1 MAVRAERITRD
12 RKGGPLPPTPVEF
25 KGKAY
30 TTAYEDDLELAVLRY
45 ASEWRSDWHLGSR
58 RPNEIEVFLRMADDQ
73 LVTLVVRGEKT
84 IDSVLDGDA
93 GPLRD
98 QLIRLGLPAGALI
111 PLADGGPLDSV
122 ALSTSR
128 FFPLKVVE
136 YEERRRLLDQG
147 VAFRDLPPSL
157 RRRAKRVNFEYYVGE
172 ERFLSK
178 AQAKAAAKRT
188 GLEVEVTDYRNR
200 PAMAAFLATD
210 LGKELQ
216 PIPVSRVAPGRPV
229 RQQADAAVAEARRR
243 KRPVRLQVE
252 VEGVPIQ
259 ISPAEG
265 KVGKVRRPS
274 GALVQVVR
282 GAGGRFAP
290 AFDAATRAAIYRQAK
305 ERTFSE
311 VSRELGI
318 ARGTI
323 YGWGPK

>member
-1 MAVRAERITRD
+1 MAVRAERITRE
-12 RKGGPLPPTPVEF
+12 RTPTEF

-58 RPNEIEVFLRMADDQ
+58 RPNEIEVFLRLADDQ

-84 IDSVLDGDA
+84 IDAVLDGDS

-98 QLIRLGLPAGALI
+98 QLIRLGLPPAALI

-136 YEERRRLLDQG
+136 YEERRDLLGQG
-147 VAFRDLPPSL
+147 VAFRDLPDRL

-172 ERFLSK
+172 ERFVSK
-178 AQAKAAAKRT
+178 AQAKAAAKKA
-188 GLEVEVTDYRNR
+188 GLEIETIDYRNR
-200 PAMAAFLATD
+200 PAIESFLATD
-210 LGKELQ
+210 LGKELR
-216 PIPVSRVAPGRPV
+216 PIPVSRVAPGKTV
-229 RQQADAAVAEARRR
+229 RQQADAAVQEARRR
-243 KRPVRLQVE
+243 NRPVRLQVE
-252 VEGVPIQ
+252 VEGVPILV
-259 ISPAEG
+259 SPPEG
-265 KVGKVRRPS
+265 RVGRVRRPS

-290 AFDAATRAAIYRQAK
+290 AFDAATRAAIYREAK

-311 VSRELGI
+311 VARELGI